1 MKKRWLITGTLSA
14 GLVLAGAPAALAGEW
29 KQDARGWWWQ
39 NDDGTYPVNAW
50 QWLDGNQDQTA
61 ECYYFNEFGYLLT
74 DTVTPDNYVVNANGA
89 WVLDGI
95 PQIKAAGIPAGTVN
109 GFGNTAA
116 VKGVLQD
123 GASGVIGDT
132 AAASVPEDGR
142 FGAVGDMAAAGMPED
157 KASGTVGDAAA
168 AGVLQDGASG
178 VVGDT
183 AAGMSE
189 DGASGAVRDTAAAS
203 ADSAKNTIT
212 GELAIDRAIGKNFI
226 KQIFMECIGRERSQV
241 EAFLGVSGEIEET
254 EDYAEEI
261 FDFHITY
268 ELNKKEDVRI
278 DYKNNIAVRIFGT
291 NTELLNF
298 EQDEYS
304 LSEIDAILG
313 IEHTT
318 WEGAHF
324 WHLQDEPEVT
334 IELVDGYASL
344 NAY

>member
-95 PQIKAAGIPAGTVN
+95 PQIKAAGIPTGTAN
-109 GFGNTAA
+109 GGENTAA

-123 GASGVIGDT
+123 GASGVIG
-132 AAASVPEDGR
+132 
-142 FGAVGDMAAAGMPED
+142 
-157 KASGTVGDAAA
+157 GTAA

-178 VVGDT
+178 VVGGT

-189 DGASGAVRDTAAAS
+189 DGASGAVENTAAAA
-203 ADSAKNTIT
+203 ADSAKNTVT

-254 EDYAEEI
+254 EDYAKEI

-278 DYKNNIAVRIFGT
+278 DYKNNVAVRIFGT

>member
-50 QWLDGNQDQTA
+50 QWLDGNRDQTA

-95 PQIKAAGIPAGTVN
+95 PQIKAAGIPTGTAN
-109 GFGNTAA
+109 GGENTAA

-123 GASGVIGDT
+123 GASGVIG
-132 AAASVPEDGR
+132 
-142 FGAVGDMAAAGMPED
+142 
-157 KASGTVGDAAA
+157 GTAA

-178 VVGDT
+178 VVGGT

-189 DGASGAVRDTAAAS
+189 DGASGAVENTAAAA
-203 ADSAKNTIT
+203 ADSAKNTVT

-254 EDYAEEI
+254 EDYAKEI

-278 DYKNNIAVRIFGT
+278 DYKNNVAVRIFGT